1 MNKKT
6 VLKVIFLILVCGKIF
21 AESNKVQISQVKI
34 VIDDYEFSWKEDGL
48 SVENENNGNRK
59 LRLLPETVLSFT
71 NLKPGK
77 FISLKNLERE
87 VCETE
92 LRIRASGLVYSAKTV
107 IVPARKNPEKRTVL
121 ITVKSGFFPRFGGGG
136 YFGVY
141 GRAGLSGKRM
151 EVLGYAGWN
160 VNGAAWKY
168 ENAFNTPLILGTSI
182 FWDGPAAFLEDG
194 NYSTVKGLGTAGCFL
209 GAGNRFCVDVNA
221 DYSFGKKFDEEKISI
236 KPYLKCE
243 KYFSEI
249 MWSEFCTQVVLNPFD
264 NENYFK
270 SLDSIC
276 SVNWTPVS
284 FLTLAASA
292 GGGVGNCNL
301 SEKGKGLSSNNCF
314 SNMVIRSG
322 YNEEDLSG
330 SNYLYS
336 AFETRWNAKMV
347 SFSSVIKMELQP
359 FAFMDLAII
368 EGEMKEAVGGGI
380 RILFDNPVFAYFT
393 FCYGM
398 NFMGK
403 GKFTFVATKG
413 F

>member
-77 FISLKNLERE
+77 SISLKNLERE

-92 LRIRASGLVYSAKTV
+92 LRIRASGLVYSAKAV

-136 YFGVY
+136 YYGVY

-168 ENAFNTPLILGTSI
+168 ENAFDTPLILGTSF

-194 NYSTVKGLGTAGCFL
+194 NNSTVKVLGTAGCFL
-209 GAGNRFCVDVNA
+209 GAGNRLCVDVNA
-221 DYSFGKKFDEEKISI
+221 DYSFGKNFEEEKFFI

-249 MWSEFCTQVVLNPFD
+249 MWSEFCTQVILNPID

-292 GGGVGNCNL
+292 GGGIGNCNL
-301 SEKGKGLSSNNCF
+301 SEKGKGFSSNNCF

-359 FAFMDLAII
+359 FAFLDLAII

>member
-21 AESNKVQISQVKI
+21 SESNKVQISQVKI

-48 SVENENNGNRK
+48 SDENENNGNRK

-77 FISLKNLERE
+77 SISLKNLDRE

-92 LRIRASGLVYSAKTV
+92 LRIRASGLVYSAKAV

-136 YFGVY
+136 YYGVF
-141 GRAGLSGKRM
+141 GRAGLCGKRM
-151 EVLGYAGWN
+151 EALGYVGWN

-168 ENAFNTPLILGTSI
+168 EKAFNTPLILGTSL

-194 NYSTVKGLGTAGCFL
+194 NYSTVQALGTAGCFL

-221 DYSFGKKFDEEKISI
+221 DYSFGKKIEAEKFLLR
-236 KPYLKCE
+236 PYLKCE

-249 MWSEFCTQVVLNPFD
+249 MWSEFCTQVVLNPFE
-264 NENYFK
+264 NENLFK
-270 SLDSIC
+270 SFETIY
-276 SVNWTPVS
+276 SVDWTPVS
-284 FLTLAASA
+284 YLTLAVSA
-292 GGGVGNCNL
+292 GGGIGNCSL
-301 SEKGKGLSSNNCF
+301 SGVSKGLSSNNCF
-314 SNMVIRSG
+314 SNRVIRSG
-322 YNEEDLSG
+322 YSEKELSG

-336 AFETRWNAKMV
+336 AFETKWNVTTV
-347 SFSSVIKMELQP
+347 SFTSVFKMGLQP
-359 FAFMDLAII
+359 FAFFDMAMI
-368 EGEMKEAVGGGI
+368 EGKMREAVGGGI
-380 RILFDNPVFAYFT
+380 RLLFDNPVFAYFT
-393 FCYGM
+393 FCYGI
-398 NFMGK
+398 NFKGN
-403 GKFTFVATKG
+403 GKFSFAATKG